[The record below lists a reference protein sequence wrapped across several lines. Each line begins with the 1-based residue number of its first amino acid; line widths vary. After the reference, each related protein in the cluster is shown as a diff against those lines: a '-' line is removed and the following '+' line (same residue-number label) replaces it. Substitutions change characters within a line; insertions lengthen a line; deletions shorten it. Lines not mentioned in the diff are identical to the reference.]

1 MILDWMKGR
10 VALGI
15 LSRDGREGGEGKKAA
30 VNAPQS
36 KRFARDGEVRW
47 SRQRLDC
54 GGFSTAF
61 RDDQQGASA
70 LKGRHVRALHNPQ
83 SEFRI
88 GNGRTGRTRK
98 AGGLVASRKAGRK
111 GTHFLNSVWDGRCC
125 LLPFIQNMLS

>member
-1 MILDWMKGR
+1 

-36 KRFARDGEVRW
+36 KRFARDGEVSW

-61 RDDQQGASA
+61 RDAQQGASA
-70 LKGRHVRALHNPQ
+70 LKAPTCPRTPQ
-83 SEFRI
+83 SEFCI
-88 GNGRTGRTRK
+88 GNGRTGRVPQGETDLSRRNQMK
-98 AGGLVASRKAGRK
+98 ADG
-111 GTHFLNSVWDGRCC
+111 NSF
-125 LLPFIQNMLS
+125 PEFILGWTIGAIGV